1 VARRRTLRHNATP
14 AVNRPQPHTVRWR
27 TVLVLAGLVA
37 FSAGLNA
44 PFVFDDHESILRNP
58 YVGRFWPIDAPPQSA
73 VAGRPAV
80 AWSLAISH
88 AMAGLNP
95 AVFRAWNL
103 AVHITAAL
111 LLFAVLRRTLTIEP
125 GSTRSPSSPRS
136 SG

>member
-1 VARRRTLRHNATP
+1 MRRALTRHPRSIVRKRTP
-14 AVNRPQPHTVRWR
+14 F
-27 TVLVLAGLVA
+27 AGEQSSCSPGSWQ

-44 PFVFDDHESILRNP
+44 PFVFDDHESIVRNP
-58 YVGRFWPIDAPPQSA
+58 YVGQFWPIDAAPQSA

-80 AWSLAISH
+80 ALSLAISH

-111 LLFAVLRRTLTIEP
+111 LLFAVLRRTLTIKP